1 MIEMVLSRV
10 KIDEKSEGQVIVL
23 KEKSGDRLLPII
35 IGISEVAA
43 IKRRLSGINPPRP
56 MTHDLLLNTIH
67 HLGARVQKVVIDK
80 IEYNTFYAK
89 VMLKLNRN
97 RNSKTIEVDARPSDS
112 IALALRAEAPIFVR
126 EEVLDKLEKFEGQP
140 FF

>member
-10 KIDEKSEGQVIVL
+10 KIDEKTEGQVIVL
-23 KEKSGDRLLPII
+23 KEKNGSRFLPII

-56 MTHDLLLNTIH
+56 MTHDLLLHTIH
-67 HLGARVQKVVIDK
+67 HLGARVQKVIVDK

-89 VMLKLNRN
+89 IMLKPNRG
-97 RNSKTIEVDARPSDS
+97 SKTIEIDARPSDS